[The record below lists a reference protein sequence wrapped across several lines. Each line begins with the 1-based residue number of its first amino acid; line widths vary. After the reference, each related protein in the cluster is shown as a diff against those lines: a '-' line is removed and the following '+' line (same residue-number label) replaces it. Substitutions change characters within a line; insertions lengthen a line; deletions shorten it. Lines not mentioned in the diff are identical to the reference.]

1 MAIVG
6 RGGEA
11 MHDLALPLPS
21 GGRSR
26 PRLLVERGADDLVYL
41 AEDPGRRL
49 FAVSSSGEVTPGF
62 ELVGPP
68 DLPLTALRFSQDRVA
83 AFYGGP
89 DRERAGAMIRWAV
102 VHDMATGRHVATYG
116 PLPHMVV
123 CYVASG
129 VVDQFT
135 MLRFSDRQWQLLEAT
150 AQ

>member
-1 MAIVG
+1 MRSGAPPVSAAAAAARPPHVG
-6 RGGEA
+6 SWPPPA
-11 MHDLALPLPS
+11 AQT
-21 GGRSR
+21 SR
-26 PRLLVERGADDLVYL
+26 RAARRRLLLVVDDPL
-41 AEDPGRRL
+41 
-49 FAVSSSGEVTPGF
+49 TPRF

-68 DLPLTALRFSQDRVA
+68 DLPLTALRFSHDRVA
-83 AFYGGP
+83 AFYEGP

-123 CYVASG
+123 CYGASG
-129 VVDQFT
+129 AVDQFT